1 MALVLFIC
9 LGKNG
14 VGELLL
20 GSVLGQRGG
29 VLQLGMAFYLFGL
42 KGLLRVHGLRRGG
55 GVGRSGFVGR
65 VGGLQLLRGGGVALA
80 HALLPLVVEGGGGG
94 DLEVRK
100 LCVVVGLAEGNAVLR
115 CHLLYLHHCHTGGDD
130 AEFLGSTPREV
141 DDAATD
147 ERPAVGDAHNDFL
160 AVGRVLYTQERAER
174 IGAVGTGEAVV
185 VQAFTI
191 GGAGTGGTLRIE
203 GSLAFLHR
211 LCRKK

>member
-1 MALVLFIC
+1 M
-9 LGKNG
+9 
-14 VGELLL
+14 
-20 GSVLGQRGG
+20 
-29 VLQLGMAFYLFGL
+29 LQLGMAFYLLGL

-55 GVGRSGFVGR
+55 GVGRRGFVGR
-65 VGGLQLLRGGGVALA
+65 LGGLQLLRGGGVALA

-100 LCVVVGLAEGNAVLR
+100 LCVVVGLTEGNAVLR
-115 CHLLYLHHCHTGGDD
+115 CHLFYLHHCHTGGDD
-130 AEFLGSTPREV
+130 AEFLGGTPREV

-147 ERPAVGDAHNDFL
+147 EWSAVGDAHNDFL
-160 AVGRVLYTQERAER
+160 AVGRVFHTQERAER

-191 GGAGTGGTLRIE
+191 SGAGTGGTLGVE

>member
-14 VGELLL
+14 VGGLLL

-29 VLQLGMAFYLFGL
+29 VLQLGMAFYLLGL
-42 KGLLRVHGLRRGG
+42 KGLLRLHGLRGG
-55 GVGRSGFVGR
+55 GVGRSSIVGR
-65 VGGLQLLRGGGVALA
+65 VGGLQLLRGGGVALT

-94 DLEVRK
+94 DLEVGK
-100 LCVVVGLAEGNAVLR
+100 LCVVVGLTEGNAVLR
-115 CHLLYLHHCHTGGDD
+115 RHLLYLHHCHTGGDD
-130 AEFLGSTPREV
+130 AELLGCTPREV

-147 ERPAVGDAHNDFL
+147 EGSAVGDAHNDFL
-160 AVGRVLYTQERAER
+160 AVGRVFHTEECAEG

-185 VQAFTI
+185 VQAFTV
-191 GGAGTGGTLRIE
+191 GGTGTRSTLGVE

>member
-9 LGKNG
+9 FGKNG
-14 VGELLL
+14 VGGLLL

-29 VLQLGMAFYLFGL
+29 VLQLRMALYLFGL
-42 KGLLRVHGLRRGG
+42 KGLLRLHGLRRGG
-55 GVGRSGFVGR
+55 GAGRRGFVGR
-65 VGGLQLLRGGGVALA
+65 VSGLQLLRGGGVALT

-130 AEFLGSTPREV
+130 AEFLGCTPREV

-147 ERPAVGDAHNDFL
+147 EWSAVGDAHNDFL
-160 AVGRVLYTQERAER
+160 AVGGGLYTEERAEG

-185 VQAFTI
+185 VQPLTV
-191 GGAGTGGTLRIE
+191 GGAGTRSTLGVE
-203 GSLAFLHR
+203 GSLSFLHR

>member
-1 MALVLFIC
+1 M
-9 LGKNG
+9 GG
-14 VGELLL
+14 LLL

-29 VLQLGMAFYLFGL
+29 VLQLRMAFYLLGL
-42 KGLLRVHGLRRGG
+42 KGLLRLHGLRRGG

-65 VGGLQLLRGGGVALA
+65 VGGLQLLRWGGVALT

-100 LCVVVGLAEGNAVLR
+100 LCVLVGLAEGNAILR
-115 CHLLYLHHCHTGGDD
+115 RHLFYLHHCHTGGDD
-130 AEFLGSTPREV
+130 AEFLGCTPREV

-147 ERPAVGDAHNDFL
+147 ERSAVGDAHNDFL
-160 AVGRVLYTQERAER
+160 AVSGVLYTEERAER

-185 VQAFTI
+185 VQPFTV
-191 GGAGTGGTLRIE
+191 GGASTGGTLGVE